1 MLFNSFNF
9 WIVFPFIFAVYWIIP
24 VKYTSAKKWF
34 LILASYL
41 LYMNFKPAYA
51 LILLGITVV
60 TYVVALYLES
70 PITSAHIKRR
80 RIIVWTGVVLA
91 ALPLIVFKYYNF
103 INESIFS
110 AMEAIG
116 IRLNMPGLNWA
127 VPVGI
132 SFFTFQALGYML
144 DVYFRK
150 IRAERSF
157 SDYLL
162 FCSFFPQTASG
173 PISKASELLP
183 QIKAP
188 NAFKYERVREGLH
201 ILLWGMFLKVV
212 FADRLGL
219 YVDTVYGNVEH
230 YSGITCLVGGAIHG
244 ALQILE
250 KFFGFDP
257 KGKYGHWGNQNVVVK
272 VTRIG
277 VTFSLVTLAWIFFRS
292 QSIDSAMMIIG
303 KIFTNE
309 AGLWQPISFVP
320 VVIVMF
326 MMVVGREVMEE
337 FCQGHYSLLNSRF
350 TMVRWCSYLFLFAF
364 IILYG
369 VLDSTQFIYVS
380 F

>member
-1 MLFNSFNF
+1 M
-9 WIVFPFIFAVYWIIP
+9 
-24 VKYTSAKKWF
+24 
-34 LILASYL
+34 
-41 LYMNFKPAYA
+41 
-51 LILLGITVV
+51 
-60 TYVVALYLES
+60 
-70 PITSAHIKRR
+70 
-80 RIIVWTGVVLA
+80 
-91 ALPLIVFKYYNF
+91 
-103 INESIFS
+103 
-110 AMEAIG
+110 
-116 IRLNMPGLNWA
+116 
-127 VPVGI
+127 
-132 SFFTFQALGYML
+132 
-144 DVYFRK
+144 
-150 IRAERSF
+150 
-157 SDYLL
+157 
-162 FCSFFPQTASG
+162 
-173 PISKASELLP
+173 
-183 QIKAP
+183 
-188 NAFKYERVREGLH
+188 H

-230 YSGITCLVGGAIHG
+230 YSGITCLVASIFYSFQIYGDFAGYSLMAIGIGKILGFDLVNNFNHPYLATSITDFWRRWHISLTRWLTSYIYIPLGGSRCTKIRQYWNIMVTFLVSGIWHGANWTFVVWGAIHG